1 LATLDNYMNM
11 RPASI
16 ALNNRLIGFGEPCF
30 IIAEVGQAHDGS
42 LGMAHSYIDLAADIG
57 VDAIKFQTH
66 IASSES
72 TLNEEFRVKFSLQDS
87 SRFAYWRRM
96 EFSPEQWAGLAEHAG
111 KRNLIFLSS
120 AFSLQAV
127 DLLKNIGMA
136 AWKIGSGELSN
147 VSLLH
152 AICSTGQPIL
162 LSTGMSDYASIEKAV
177 SFIKS
182 YGVDYCLFQC
192 TSNYPVA
199 LSNVGLNVMTDLMQK
214 FGCPVGLSDHSG
226 LIYPALAA
234 MALGASLV
242 EAHIVFDRRMFGPD
256 ASSSLVPDEFLCLT
270 KARDAFHKMKSSP
283 VNKDS
288 LAYNLSEM
296 RSLFGRSVSLVSDMS
311 RGTIISADMLTLKKP
326 GNGISEEHMASLV
339 GRRLKRD
346 VVSEYLLTWDDLDD

>member
-1 LATLDNYMNM
+1 MNL
-11 RPASI
+11 SKI
-16 ALNNRLIGFGEPCF
+16 SLNGRLIGFGEPCF
-30 IIAEVGQAHDGS
+30 IIAEVAQAHDGS
-42 LGMAHSYIDLAADIG
+42 LGMAHSYIDVAADMG

-87 SRFAYWRRM
+87 TRFDYWRRM
-96 EFSPEQWAGLAEHAG
+96 EFSAEQWAGLAEHAR

-127 DLLKNIGMA
+127 DLLKNIGMS

-147 VSLLH
+147 ESLLR

-177 SFIKS
+177 NFIKS
-182 YGVDYCLFQC
+182 QGVEVCLFQC

-199 LSNVGLNVMTDLMQK
+199 LSSIGLNVMTDLGQK
-214 FGCPVGLSDHSG
+214 FDCPVGLSDHSG
-226 LIYPALAA
+226 SIYPTLAA
-234 MALGASLV
+234 MALGASLI

-256 ASSSLVPDEFLCLT
+256 VSSSLIPDEFLCLT
-270 KARDAFHKMKSSP
+270 KARDAFHEMKSSP
-283 VNKDS
+283 VNKDAIACS
-288 LAYNLSEM
+288 LSEM
-296 RSLFGRSVSLVSDMS
+296 RSLFGRSVSLVSDMPS
-311 RGTIISADMLTLKKP
+311 GTVLSADMLTLKKP
-326 GNGISEEHMASLV
+326 GNGISEEHMVSLI

-346 VVSEYLLTWDDLDD
+346 VVSEYLLTWDDIDG

>member
-1 LATLDNYMNM
+1 MNT
-11 RPASI
+11 SKI
-16 ALNNRLIGFGEPCF
+16 SLNGRLIGSDEPCF
-30 IIAEVGQAHDGS
+30 VIAEVGQAHDGS

-72 TLNEEFRVKFSLQDS
+72 TLNEEFRVNFSLQDS
-87 SRFAYWRRM
+87 TRFAYWSRM

-127 DLLKNIGMA
+127 DLLKDIGMP

-147 VSLLH
+147 KTLLH

-162 LSTGMSDYASIEKAV
+162 LSTGMSDYASIEKTVNFVKA
-177 SFIKS
+177 
-182 YGVDYCLFQC
+182 YGVDICLFQC
-192 TSNYPVA
+192 TSNYPVP
-199 LSNVGLNVMTDLMQK
+199 LSNIGLNVMADLGQK

-226 LIYPALAA
+226 MIYPALAA
-234 MALGASLV
+234 MALGASLI

-256 ASSSLVPDEFLCLT
+256 ASSSLMPDEFLCLT
-270 KARDAFHKMKSSP
+270 KARDAFHEMKSNP
-283 VNKDS
+283 VNKD
-288 LAYNLSEM
+288 AIACNLTEM
-296 RSLFGRSVSLVSDMS
+296 RTLFGRSISLVSDMP
-311 RGTIISADMLTLKKP
+311 RGTVISEDMLTLKKP
-326 GNGISEEHMASLV
+326 GNGISEEYMVSLI

-346 VVSEYLLTWDDLDD
+346 VVSEYLLTWDDIDG